1 MDIEVITDDVPT
13 GDRGI
18 SGDDGLDMGQE
29 IFFGARGT
37 TKGGDKL
44 SRHDIATQDK
54 ATRTMTFILEFAS
67 LHMTWC
73 QRESGMLAFERLHAS
88 QLVGTDGTFTL
99 LSDNWGLLIHPTD
112 RSDGRVF
119 LWVLRWGQP
128 VADQMRLEIP
138 FFKRR
143 VAWRGEM
150 CSIMPRVITSSAS
163 SRPVQWLMG
172 RSLGCSHAR
181 AIS

>member
-1 MDIEVITDDVPT
+1 MYIEVITDDVPT
-13 GDRGI
+13 GDQRIG
-18 SGDDGLDMGQE
+18 GDNRLEMGQE
-29 IFFGARGT
+29 NFFGARGT
-37 TKGGDKL
+37 TKGSHQL
-44 SRHDIATQDK
+44 SCHDIATQDK
-54 ATRTMTFILEFAS
+54 ATRSMTFILEFAS

-73 QRESGMLAFERLHAS
+73 QREAGMLAFESLHAS

-128 VADQMRLEIP
+128 VADQMRLEVP